1 MGRDVNSFKLATC
14 VAIVC
19 ALVVCGVAEATSLA
33 GRVTAGLRVDD
44 PVPLAARLAAEPRI
58 GEDDQVL
65 VVWETALDGSSL
77 GEAAAEIRGARGV
90 PWVHVVFAT
99 PAPLIENI
107 GGLELELAELAAMA
121 GSVDG
126 EIFIQV
132 EWRPESG
139 SLTAADLA
147 YLIKRAAVVVTG
159 AAPRA
164 EFAVG
169 PLPADPAF
177 LEWLYVE
184 EVAAYVDVP
193 VLAPVDETVAAIET
207 LAALDPGKPVAVDG
221 VTWSEPAAFPVAEI
235 AAWTANG
242 ASITIIDARSIDTVD
257 PGPLKIAAGELSGEL
272 VHDPASDPGSAGE
285 AWAFVRED
293 LDLRVVATRAPGEQ
307 RLRLV
312 FDDEILRSPEMVD
325 LASGE
330 VRPVTGV
337 ARDGAFVVVVND
349 APEVALIRLR
359 RPSIDEIDGFDEEI
373 EIAGGRQM
381 PVEEILRRL
390 QAFEDDQ
397 ARRLEHY
404 QAKRTM
410 NLRFQGQ
417 TGSVDATYA
426 GEVFYR
432 DGSFDWVWSEF
443 LIAGVKWRSRK
454 MPKVPLIQP
463 EKVGSLPVEIRMEKD
478 YEYRLRG
485 VDEIDGRDCWVV
497 DFKPVDVPLGASRYQ
512 GTVWV
517 DREIYARVRT
527 RAVQVGLEGD
537 VLSNEEIYHFSPVDE
552 AGQPAPWSTSS
563 YVLPLTISGQQVFSI
578 LNATVPVEVEN
589 RLTGIRINGPD
600 WEADR
605 QAALDSDAT
614 MLRDTDQGLRYLEA
628 GADGERVVETEFDS
642 SRFFL
647 AGGVLWDESLDYPIP
662 ALGVDYIDLDFKD
675 TGAQLNLLFAGVYT
689 AANISDPDLFG
700 SRWNAGASLNGL
712 FIKANDELYRDGEVV
727 PEETIRRRTGSAN
740 VFAGRPLGSFF
751 SLELAYR
758 LRHEDFDDADD
769 TADGFI
775 LPQDTFTHGL
785 EASLDFNRAGY
796 RIGIEGG
803 AYSRSDWE
811 YWGLPGNTEYS
822 DDQKEY
828 QRWGITFAKTWWL
841 ERFHKIGLTLE
852 HLDSRNTDRFSGYD
866 FGLFS
871 DSTVAGYPSGLV
883 RAEEVNG
890 AHLNGGINVMELIR
904 LSVGI
909 DAVWASNSMTG
920 LDNELLAGIGAG
932 GTLTLPWQLL
942 LNFDVGYAIAGPGEG
957 SFAVRAFVLK
967 LFPKS

>member
-1 MGRDVNSFKLATC
+1 VL
-14 VAIVC
+14 I
-19 ALVVCGVAEATSLA
+19 VCGVSEAMSLA
-33 GRVTAGLRVDD
+33 GRVTAGVRVND
-44 PVPLAARLAAEPRI
+44 PGPVAGRLAADPEI
-58 GEDDQVL
+58 GEDDLVL
-65 VVWETALDGSSL
+65 VVWEAALDGRPL
-77 GEAAAEIRGARGV
+77 GDSADQIRGAGGV
-90 PWVHVVFAT
+90 PWVHVVFTT

-107 GGLELELAELAAMA
+107 GGLELELARLAAMA

-126 EIFIQV
+126 EVFIQV
-132 EWRPESG
+132 EWRPETG

-159 AAPRA
+159 AASRA

-193 VLAPVDETVAAIET
+193 VLAPTDEAVAAIEA
-207 LAALDPGKPVAVDG
+207 LATLDPGKPVAVDA
-221 VTWSEPAAFPVAEI
+221 VMWSEAAVFPVAEI
-235 AAWTANG
+235 AAWAASG

-272 VHDPASDPGSAGE
+272 VHDPAADPESAGE

-293 LDLRVVATRAPGEQ
+293 LDLRVVATRAPGER

-312 FDDEILRSPEMVD
+312 FDDRFLRSPELVD
-325 LASGE
+325 AVSGE
-330 VRPVTGV
+330 VRAVTGV
-337 ARDGAFVVVVND
+337 ARDGGFVVVVND
-349 APEVALIRLR
+349 APEVALLRLQ

-404 QAKRTM
+404 QATRTM
-410 NLRFQGQ
+410 NLRFQGRQ
-417 TGSVDATYA
+417 GSIDATYA
-426 GEVFYR
+426 GEVFFR
-432 DGSFDWVWSEF
+432 GESFDWVWSEF
-443 LIAGVKWRSRK
+443 FIAGVKWRSRK

-485 VDEIDGRDCWVV
+485 ADEIDGRDCWIV
-497 DFKPVDVPLGASRYQ
+497 DFKPVDVPPGASRFQ

-552 AGQPAPWSTSS
+552 AGQPAPWATSS
-563 YVLPLTISGQQVFSI
+563 FVLPLTISGQQVFSI

-589 RLTGIRINGPD
+589 RLTDIRINGPD
-600 WEADR
+600 WDANR
-605 QAALDSDAT
+605 QVALDSDAT

-642 SRFFL
+642 SRLFL
-647 AGGVLWDESLDYPIP
+647 AGGVLWDESFDYPIP
-662 ALGVDYIDLDFKD
+662 AVGVDYIDLDFKD

-712 FIKANDELYRDGEVV
+712 FIKTNDELYRDGEVV
-727 PEETIRRRTGSAN
+727 PEETIRRRTGSLNA
-740 VFAGRPLGSFF
+740 FIGRPLGSFL

-775 LPQDTFTHGL
+775 LPQDTFTHGI
-785 EASLDFNRAGY
+785 EASVDFNRAGF
-796 RIGIEGG
+796 RLAVGG
-803 AYSRSDWE
+803 GTYSRSDWE
-811 YWGLPGNTEYS
+811 YWGLPGNSEYT

-828 QRWGITFAKTWWL
+828 QRWQVTFAKTWWF
-841 ERFHKIGLTLE
+841 ERFHKIGVSIE

-866 FGLFS
+866 FGLFG
-871 DSTVAGYPSGLV
+871 DSTVAGYPTGLV

-890 AHLNGGINVMELIR
+890 AHLSGGINVMELIR
-904 LSVGI
+904 LNVGI
-909 DAVWASNSMTG
+909 DAVWASNQATG